1 MKFLTSLLLVV
12 SLLVLSIPKN
22 SEAAV
27 GLIISSRSTRV
38 VGGVMSVGGV
48 GAVGAAIV
56 SNALLGNSYL
66 MLGVAA
72 LGVVGAGVGLIVLDE
87 KNADLKFNTIS
98 SEMAT
103 QVGVSELE
111 RTIYNDEI
119 GDLNF
124 VKEMIESQV
133 TAQMTDKE
141 IQNLWDEYQ
150 ILLSPETMWVASRVT
165 QNLFQKLI

>member
-1 MKFLTSLLLVV
+1 MKFLTSLLLAL
-12 SLLVLSIPKN
+12 SLLAVSIPKN

-56 SNALLGNSYL
+56 ANALLGNSYL

-87 KNADLKFNTIS
+87 KNADLKFIEIFPDLASQLGIS
-98 SEMAT
+98 EEDMK
-103 QVGVSELE
+103 
-111 RTIYNDEI
+111 IYNTQI

-124 VKEMIESQV
+124 VKDMIESQV
-133 TAQMTDKE
+133 TDKVTDEE
-141 IQNLWDEYQ
+141 IKYLWDEYQ
-150 ILLSPETMWVASRVT
+150 VVLAPETMQVASKVA
-165 QNLFQKLI
+165 QHLFQNH